1 MLNVIE
7 SFSIFGL
14 EIHFYGLLIAVAM
27 ILGVMVVC
35 LICKRRGLKADDIL
49 VLALYALPL
58 ALIGA
63 RAFYIIFETE
73 GYTFVQMLQVWNGGM
88 VLYGGIIGGAIGVV
102 IYCLIHKKNFLLLA
116 DVAVVG
122 LILGQA
128 IGRIGCYFGG
138 CCYGKDVTNPNMQW
152 FPFASIQKDGLW
164 HLCTFFFEFALD
176 MIIFAVL
183 FILIRK
189 IKTKG
194 IVFSIY
200 LMSYGF
206 IRFMLEFIRGDE
218 VWTMGSLRVSQY
230 ISIILIV
237 AGAALLTILLILK
250 RNHKPQFEDKK

>member
-1 MLNVIE
+1 MLNVID

-14 EIHFYGLLIAVAM
+14 EIHFYGLFIALGM
-27 ILGVMVVC
+27 ILGVTVVC
-35 LICKRRGLKADDIL
+35 LICKKRGLKVDDIL
-49 VLALYALPL
+49 LLALYAVPL

-73 GYTFVQMLQVWNGGM
+73 GYTFVEMLQVWNGGM

-102 IYCLIHKKNFLLLA
+102 LYCLIHKKNFFLLA

-138 CCYGKDVTNPNMQW
+138 CCYGKVVTSESMQW
-152 FPFASIQKDGLW
+152 FPFASIQNDGLW
-164 HLCTFFFEFALD
+164 HLCTFFYEFALD
-176 MIIFAVL
+176 MVIFAIL

-189 IKTKG
+189 IQTKG
-194 IVFSIY
+194 IVLSIY
-200 LMSYGF
+200 FMSYGF
-206 IRFMLEFIRGDE
+206 VRFMLEFIRGDT

-237 AGAALLTILLILK
+237 AGAALLTTILLLK
-250 RNHKPQFEDKK
+250 RKKKETTKENE